1 MKILM
6 LSSDIDKGGIG
17 SVVMTLYRS
26 LIKEGINCDLT
37 YYEGNEPSD
46 QLINEIKEN
55 GSNLFE
61 LQSFKSAGFFGYI
74 KQINKI
80 CKLNKYDVVHIHTS
94 LLIWVGGL
102 GAKIAGVKKIV
113 GHAHG
118 AKFLNYS
125 QKILFFL
132 EPIGRFMNRLI
143 CTDFVSC
150 SEVSANYN
158 FGRSAVFIPNYIPM
172 DKIIVISKLEIQS
185 LRNQLGFGDNDI
197 IFGYIGCLDGVK
209 KSEFIVDII
218 GDLRK
223 LGVNAVA
230 FLAGNTQYENKFI
243 NLIKKKGLEGKI
255 KLLGFRNDCNELMQV
270 MDYYLTAS
278 ESEGM
283 SVSLV
288 QAQMLG
294 KPCITS
300 SLLPNENDLKIDL
313 TLRID
318 GYDSF
323 EWASKIKNKIDN
335 GFRKIDHK
343 EVDKK
348 IYNSEFS
355 EIVAISK
362 LIDIYSFKT
371 NRKKI

>member
-61 LQSFKSAGFFGYI
+61 LQSFKSAGFFGYV

-243 NLIKKKGLEGKI
+243 NLIKKKGLEGKV

-288 QAQMLG
+288 QAQMMG
-294 KPCITS
+294 KPCIFS
-300 SLLPNENDLKIDL
+300 NFLPPENDLNIGLSLAVK
-313 TLRID
+313 
-318 GYDSF
+318 G
-323 EWASKIKNKIDN
+323 
-335 GFRKIDHK
+335 
-343 EVDKK
+343 
-348 IYNSEFS
+348 YNSKAWAKIIYE
-355 EIVAISK
+355 EIVKGFKEISQDKVKVLLKNSQFTEKQAIK
-362 LIDIYSFKT
+362 TLISIY
-371 NRKKI
+371 RK